1 MFCEREAIIF
11 VAHNS
16 LGHVQSTFGPTTI
29 LGGDEDSA
37 NSGK

>member
-16 LGHVQSTFGPTTI
+16 LGHVQFGPTTI